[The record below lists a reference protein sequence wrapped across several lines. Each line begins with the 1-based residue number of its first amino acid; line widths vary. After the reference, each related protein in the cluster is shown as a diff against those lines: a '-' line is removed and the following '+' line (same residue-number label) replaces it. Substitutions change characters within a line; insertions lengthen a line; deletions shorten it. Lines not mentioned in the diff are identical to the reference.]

1 MTTTTATTNT
11 ATQSAALSSSFSNQ
25 KKPPQTN
32 PQKTVQTDFSIRN
45 PHWSYIHLEHMH
57 STSTS
62 SSISNINQKEGKE
75 ELDPVTAQLHLSAA
89 LSTLHGLHGLAIPI
103 DLLHITG
110 QQVWLRTPAD
120 DRSAVLAAVG
130 GWMSNSGDRWRIKG
144 WSHWSA
150 SALGRDAGQDLFDA
164 A

>member
-11 ATQSAALSSSFSNQ
+11 ATQSTSPSSFSNQ
-25 KKPPQTN
+25 KKTPQTN

-62 SSISNINQKEGKE
+62 SSISNINPKEGKE
-75 ELDPVTAQLHLSAA
+75 ALDPVTAQLHLSAA
-89 LSTLHGLHGLAIPI
+89 LSALHGLHGLAIPI